1 MAGFKFDYKL
11 GQWSL
16 IQEGGSTPS
25 GTTTTTTPSST
36 TTTKPSTTTTVAPS
50 TTTGTTLPP
59 TTKPSTTKPPITVTS
74 TGSTGGFNLNQE
86 IAKIDDAAKAYR
98 EATGSEPSAAWYTAK
113 MLPIQT
119 YLNDKQAER
128 DAAAQRAKDI
138 ADRTYQERVRAEE
151 NAREDKYREA
161 QLALSRAAAGSTEAA
176 RRQERLDA
184 LAKEKRDREFQLAQ
198 ENRQNQF
205 AIDAENRAAA
215 RQDALE
221 AIARVRGIRG
231 GEAAAQV
238 FESAAGKRTLAGLQ
252 RIKELYDPMSQ
263 MANDE
268 FATQL
273 DLLSKDFETARGQVT
288 GAGQDFLQNFVD
300 SIAYKEVPISMFEA
314 PTNPLLAALQSQGA
328 GTGEVQAVSDY
339 AKQFATTTADLGKWA
354 ASQLNVGQQNFDI
367 AAKRAAVGATT
378 AALQGLAG
386 QEPRIKAAM
395 QADVNRRLQEIAL
408 QRAQA
413 SEGVYNRQAD
423 MEDRA
428 AAIRAET
435 LAKYGPT
442 QQELDEI
449 IPKKDESKK
458 PDEPTA
464 REVDDSWASKN
475 AAYLTGGLDPNAAAA
490 ANEAARKKAEEEAA
504 RVAAERAKGIEQAKA
519 MRRAEF

>member
-1 MAGFKFDYKL
+1 MGGFKFDYKL
-11 GQWSL
+11 GQWVL

-25 GTTTTTTPSST
+25 GTTTTTVPSST
-36 TTTKPSTTTTVAPS
+36 TTRPTTTTTVAPS
-50 TTTGTTLPP
+50 TTTGTTLPSVVK
-59 TTKPSTTKPPITVTS
+59 TPITVTS
-74 TGSTGGFNLNQE
+74 TGSTGGFDLNKE

-98 EATGSEPSAAWYTAK
+98 EDVGSEPSAAWYTARL
-113 MLPIQT
+113 LPIQT
-119 YLNDKQAER
+119 YLNDKQNER
-128 DAAAQRAKDI
+128 ETAAARAKEI
-138 ADRTYQERVRAEE
+138 ADRQYQDRVRAEE

-161 QLALSRAAAGSTEAA
+161 QLALSRAAAGSAAAA
-176 RRQERLDA
+176 RAQERLDN

-221 AIARVRGIRG
+221 AVARVRGIRG

-238 FESAAGKRTLAGLQ
+238 FESAAGKRTLEGLQ

-273 DLLSKDFETARGQVT
+273 DLLAKDFETARGQVK
-288 GAGQDFLQNFVD
+288 GAGEDFLKSFVD
-300 SIAYKEVPISMFEA
+300 SVAYQNVPITTLEA

-328 GTGEVQAVSDY
+328 GTGEVQAVSNF
-339 AKQFATTTADLGKWA
+339 AKQFATSTSDLGKWA
-354 ASQLNVGQQNFDI
+354 ANQLNIGQQNFDI
-367 AAKRAAVGATT
+367 ASKRAATGATT

-386 QEPRIKAAM
+386 QEPRIKAGM
-395 QADVNRRLQEIAL
+395 QADLNKRLQDIAL

-413 SEGVYNRQAD
+413 EESVYARQRD

-435 LAKYGPT
+435 LAKYGPEEDKQT
-442 QQELDEI
+442 EDE
-449 IPKKDESKK
+449 
-458 PDEPTA
+458 
-464 REVDDSWASKN
+464 
-475 AAYLTGGLDPNAAAA
+475 AAKAAADA
-490 ANEAARKKAEEEAA
+490 KRKAEEEAA
-504 RVAAERAKGIEQAKA
+504 KRAAGIAAAKA
-519 MRRAEF
+519 ARTSEF

>member
-11 GQWSL
+11 GQWVL

-25 GTTTTTTPSST
+25 GTTTTTVPST
-36 TTTKPSTTTTVAPS
+36 TTTKPTTTTTVAPS

-59 TTKPSTTKPPITVTS
+59 VVKTPITVTS
-74 TGSTGGFNLNQE
+74 TGSTGGFDLNKE
-86 IAKIDDAAKAYR
+86 IAKIDDAAKAYI
-98 EATGSEPSAAWYTAK
+98 EDIGSEPSAAWYTARL
-113 MLPIQT
+113 LPIQT
-119 YLNDKQAER
+119 YLNDKQNER
-128 DAAAQRAKDI
+128 ETAAARAKEI
-138 ADRTYQERVRAEE
+138 ADRQYQDRVRAEE

-161 QLALSRAAAGSTEAA
+161 QLALSRAAAGSAAAA
-176 RRQERLDA
+176 RAQERLDN

-221 AIARVRGIRG
+221 AVARVRGIRG

-238 FESAAGKRTLAGLQ
+238 FESAAGKRTLEGLQ

-273 DLLSKDFETARGQVT
+273 DLLAKDFETARGQVK
-288 GAGQDFLQNFVD
+288 GAGEDFLKSFVD
-300 SIAYKEVPISMFEA
+300 SVAYQNVPITTLEA

-328 GTGEVQAVSDY
+328 GTGEVQAVSNF
-339 AKQFATTTADLGKWA
+339 AKQFATSTSDLGKWA
-354 ASQLNVGQQNFDI
+354 ANQLNIGQQNFDV
-367 AAKRAAVGATT
+367 ASKRAATGATT

-386 QEPRIKAAM
+386 QEPRIKAGM
-395 QADVNRRLQEIAL
+395 QADLNKRLQDIAL

-413 SEGVYNRQAD
+413 EESVYARQRD

-435 LAKYGPT
+435 LAKYGPEEDKQT
-442 QQELDEI
+442 EDE
-449 IPKKDESKK
+449 
-458 PDEPTA
+458 
-464 REVDDSWASKN
+464 
-475 AAYLTGGLDPNAAAA
+475 AAKAAADA
-490 ANEAARKKAEEEAA
+490 KRKAEEEAA
-504 RVAAERAKGIEQAKA
+504 RRKAEEEAAKRAAGIAAAKA
-519 MRRAEF
+519 ARTSEF

>member
-1 MAGFKFDYKL
+1 MSFKFNIKTGTWELVTQD
-11 GQWSL
+11 
-16 IQEGGSTPS
+16 GSTPS
-25 GTTTTTTPSST
+25 GTTTTTVPSTKT
-36 TTTKPSTTTTVAPS
+36 TMPTTTTTVAPS

-59 TTKPSTTKPPITVTS
+59 VVKTPINVTS
-74 TGSTGGFNLNQE
+74 TGSTGGFDLNKE

-98 EATGSEPSAAWYTAK
+98 EATSSEPSAAWYTARL
-113 MLPIQT
+113 LPIQT
-119 YLNDKQAER
+119 YLNDKQVER
-128 DAAAQRAKDI
+128 ETAAARAKDI
-138 ADRTYQERVRAEE
+138 ADRTYQDRVRAEE

-161 QLALSRAAAGSTEAA
+161 QLALSRAAAGSAAAA
-176 RRQERLDA
+176 RAQERLDA

-221 AIARVRGIRG
+221 AVARVRGIRG

-238 FESAAGKRTLAGLQ
+238 FESAAGKRTLEGLQ

-273 DLLSKDFETARGQVT
+273 DLLSKDFETARGQVQ
-288 GAGQDFLQNFVD
+288 GAGEDFLKSFVD
-300 SIAYKEVPISMFEA
+300 SVAYQNVPITTLEA

-328 GTGEVQAVSDY
+328 GTGEVQAVSNF
-339 AKQFATTTADLGKWA
+339 AKQFATSTSDLGKWA
-354 ASQLNVGQQNFDI
+354 ANQLNIGQQNFDI
-367 AAKRAAVGATT
+367 ASKRAATGATT

-386 QEPRIKAAM
+386 QEPRIKAGM
-395 QADVNRRLQEIAL
+395 QADLNKRLQDIAL

-413 SEGVYNRQAD
+413 EESVYARQRD

-435 LAKYGPT
+435 LAKYGPEDKTTTTKDT
-442 QQELDEI
+442 QTEDE
-449 IPKKDESKK
+449 
-458 PDEPTA
+458 
-464 REVDDSWASKN
+464 
-475 AAYLTGGLDPNAAAA
+475 AAKAAA
-490 ANEAARKKAEEEAA
+490 EAKRKAEEEAA
-504 RVAAERAKGIEQAKA
+504 KRAAGITAAKA
-519 MRRAEF
+519 ARTSEF

>member
-1 MAGFKFDYKL
+1 MSFKFNIKTGTWELVTQD
-11 GQWSL
+11 
-16 IQEGGSTPS
+16 GSTPS
-25 GTTTTTTPSST
+25 GTTTTTVPSTKT
-36 TTTKPSTTTTVAPS
+36 TMPTTTTTVAPS

-59 TTKPSTTKPPITVTS
+59 VVKTPINVTS
-74 TGSTGGFNLNQE
+74 TGSTGGFDLNKE

-98 EATGSEPSAAWYTAK
+98 EATSSEPSAAWYTARL
-113 MLPIQT
+113 LPIQT
-119 YLNDKQAER
+119 YLNDKQVER
-128 DAAAQRAKDI
+128 ETAAARAKDI
-138 ADRTYQERVRAEE
+138 ADRTYQDRVRAEE

-161 QLALSRAAAGSTEAA
+161 QLALSRAAAGSAAAA
-176 RRQERLDA
+176 RAQERLDA

-221 AIARVRGIRG
+221 AVARVRGIRG

-238 FESAAGKRTLAGLQ
+238 FESAAGKRTLEGLQ

-273 DLLSKDFETARGQVT
+273 DLLSKDFETARGQVQ
-288 GAGQDFLQNFVD
+288 GAGEDFLKSFVD
-300 SIAYKEVPISMFEA
+300 SVAYQNVPITTLEA

-328 GTGEVQAVSDY
+328 GTGEVQAVSNF
-339 AKQFATTTADLGKWA
+339 AKQFATSTSDLGKWA
-354 ASQLNVGQQNFDI
+354 ANQLNIGQQNFDI
-367 AAKRAAVGATT
+367 ASKRAATGATT

-386 QEPRIKAAM
+386 QEPRIKAGM
-395 QADVNRRLQEIAL
+395 QADLNKRLQDIAL

-413 SEGVYNRQAD
+413 QESVYARQRD

-435 LAKYGPT
+435 LAKYGPEDKTTTTKDT
-442 QQELDEI
+442 QTEDE
-449 IPKKDESKK
+449 
-458 PDEPTA
+458 
-464 REVDDSWASKN
+464 
-475 AAYLTGGLDPNAAAA
+475 AAKAAA
-490 ANEAARKKAEEEAA
+490 EAKRKAEEEAA
-504 RVAAERAKGIEQAKA
+504 KRAAGITAAKA
-519 MRRAEF
+519 ARTSEF

>member
-1 MAGFKFDYKL
+1 MGGFKFDYKL
-11 GQWSL
+11 GQWVL

-25 GTTTTTTPSST
+25 GTTTTTVPSST
-36 TTTKPSTTTTVAPS
+36 TTRPTTTTTVAPS
-50 TTTGTTLPP
+50 TTTGTTLPSVVK
-59 TTKPSTTKPPITVTS
+59 TPITVTS
-74 TGSTGGFNLNQE
+74 TGSTGGFDLNKE

-98 EATGSEPSAAWYTAK
+98 EDVGSEPSAAWYTARL
-113 MLPIQT
+113 LPIQT
-119 YLNDKQAER
+119 YLNDKQNER
-128 DAAAQRAKDI
+128 ETAAARAKEI
-138 ADRTYQERVRAEE
+138 ADRQYQDRVRAEE

-161 QLALSRAAAGSTEAA
+161 QLALSRAAAGSAAAA
-176 RRQERLDA
+176 RAQERLDN

-221 AIARVRGIRG
+221 AVARVRGIRG

-238 FESAAGKRTLAGLQ
+238 FESAAGKRTLEGLQ

-273 DLLSKDFETARGQVT
+273 DLLAKDFETARGQVK
-288 GAGQDFLQNFVD
+288 GAGEDFLKSFVD
-300 SIAYKEVPISMFEA
+300 SVAYQNVPITTLEA

-328 GTGEVQAVSDY
+328 GTGEVQAVSNF
-339 AKQFATTTADLGKWA
+339 AKQFATSTSDLGKWA
-354 ASQLNVGQQNFDI
+354 ANQLNIGQQNFDI
-367 AAKRAAVGATT
+367 ASKRAATGATT

-386 QEPRIKAAM
+386 QEPRIKAGM
-395 QADVNRRLQEIAL
+395 QADLNKRLQDIAL

-413 SEGVYNRQAD
+413 EESVYARQRD

-435 LAKYGPT
+435 LAKYGPEEDKQT
-442 QQELDEI
+442 EDE
-449 IPKKDESKK
+449 
-458 PDEPTA
+458 
-464 REVDDSWASKN
+464 
-475 AAYLTGGLDPNAAAA
+475 AAKAAADA
-490 ANEAARKKAEEEAA
+490 KRKAEEEAA
-504 RVAAERAKGIEQAKA
+504 RRKAEEEAAKRAAGIAAAKA
-519 MRRAEF
+519 ARTSEF